1 MKKCKV
7 LSKALAEVW
16 FTCPD
21 LLSSGHCLSFLS
33 TSSLSENCSL
43 ATLDWSRDGY
53 LTVGEPTV
61 SLPWKIKGRKAGV
74 REGRETERDRDK
86 EEMKH

>member
-7 LSKALAEVW
+7 LSKALAEIW

-33 TSSLSENCSL
+33 ASSLSENCSL

-61 SLPWKIKGRKAGV
+61 SLPWRIKGRKV
-74 REGRETERDRDK
+74 RGKRGKRD
-86 EEMKH
+86 